1 MHQGNLHYEVPA
13 SIFYVCRACVNEIN
27 PGSFRLLLLLLS
39 LANKSFTPANPG
51 SVAKKIIIITAPS
64 GSGKTTLVKRL
75 LAASPTLA
83 FSISACT
90 RSPRTGELDGRDYYF
105 LSEPQFKQRIDEDAF
120 VEWEMVYTGK
130 YYGTLKGELA
140 RIWAEGRTPLVDID
154 VKGAL
159 AIQEQ
164 YPEDSLSIFIKAPS
178 LEILRERLITRGTES
193 PQMLEERL
201 AKAEYELMDA
211 PEFDLVIINDDLV
224 RATRELLDAANSFIA
239 QGTPVVGLSAV
250 SANVPKANTSKAGGL
265 S

>member
-1 MHQGNLHYEVPA
+1 MTQ
-13 SIFYVCRACVNEIN
+13 
-27 PGSFRLLLLLLS
+27 
-39 LANKSFTPANPG
+39 
-51 SVAKKIIIITAPS
+51 KKIIIITAPS

-75 LAASPTLA
+75 LSASPELA

-90 RSPRTGELDGRDYYF
+90 RAPRTGELDGRDYYF
-105 LSEPQFKQRIDEDAF
+105 LTEPEFKRRIDEDAF

-130 YYGTLKGELA
+130 YYGTLKEELA

-164 YPEDSLSIFIKAPS
+164 FPEDSLSIFIKAPS
-178 LEILRERLITRGTES
+178 LEVLRERLLMRGTES

-211 PEFDLVIINDDLV
+211 GEFNLIIVNDDLV
-224 RATRELLDAANSFIA
+224 QATEELVRATHSFITE
-239 QGTPVVGLSAV
+239 GAV
-250 SANVPKANTSKAGGL
+250 MQKV
-265 S
+265 

>member
-1 MHQGNLHYEVPA
+1 VTQ
-13 SIFYVCRACVNEIN
+13 
-27 PGSFRLLLLLLS
+27 
-39 LANKSFTPANPG
+39 
-51 SVAKKIIIITAPS
+51 KKIIIITAPS

-75 LAASPTLA
+75 LAANPALA

-90 RSPRTGELDGRDYYF
+90 RAPRTGELDGRDYYF
-105 LSEPQFKQRIDEDAF
+105 LTEPEFKQRIDEDAF

-130 YYGTLKGELA
+130 YYGTLKEELS

-164 YPEDSLSIFIKAPS
+164 FPENSLSIFIKAPS
-178 LEILRERLITRGTES
+178 LEVLRERLIMRGTES

-211 PEFDLVIINDDLV
+211 GEFNLVIVNDDLV
-224 RATRELLDAANSFIA
+224 QATHELVQATNGFISHGAAMLK
-239 QGTPVVGLSAV
+239 V
-250 SANVPKANTSKAGGL
+250 
-265 S
+265 